1 MELSFQIKTFQELT
15 TTSLYEVLQLRAK
28 VFVVEQNCN
37 YQDVDGLDTK
47 ALHVLG
53 YIDNHLI
60 AYARCFAPG
69 EYFPQA
75 AIGRVLVEKNYR
87 KENYGHR
94 LLEESIKVIATYY
107 NTTSIKISAQEY
119 LLKFYQQHGFKAIG
133 DTYLE
138 DNIPHRAMLKG

>member
-94 LLEESIKVIATYY
+94 LLEETIKVIGTYY

-138 DNIPHRAMLKG
+138 DNIPHRAMLKA